1 MYNILTQIV
10 WDIDPEIF
18 SIGSFGIRYYSL
30 CWLLGLASSY
40 YIMNKVFIRETLVL
54 ATYKAG
60 KPQELLDKLTI
71 YIFIGTLLG
80 ARIGHCLFYD
90 FDYYKD
96 HILEIFLPFQQ
107 VNGEWK
113 MTGFTG
119 LASHGAAIGI
129 LAALWLFSR
138 NTKIGFVWITDRLIL
153 SVPIAGAFVRL
164 GNFFNSEIIGNPTDV
179 PWAVVFKQIDDIPRH
194 PGQLYEA
201 IAYVIIFIVLWS
213 MYQKNKDPKPGKLF
227 GVFLILLFG
236 ARLVLEYF
244 KIDQVDFEAGMA
256 LNMGQILSIPFILA
270 GIYLLF
276 RKSSETTKK

>member
-1 MYNILTQIV
+1 MQTMLSYII

-18 SIGSFGIRYYSL
+18 SIGSFGLRYYSL
-30 CWLLGLASSY
+30 CWLLAFATAY
-40 YIMNKVFIRETLVL
+40 YIMFKVFTREAAVL
-54 ATYKAG
+54 SPYKAG
-60 KPQELLDKLTI
+60 TPQELLDRLTI
-71 YIFIGTLLG
+71 YVFIGTFLG
-80 ARIGHCLFYD
+80 ARLGHCLFYD

-107 VNGEWK
+107 VNGSWK

-119 LASHGAAIGI
+119 LASHGAAVGI
-129 LAALWLFSR
+129 LAALWLFT
-138 NTKIGFVWITDRLIL
+138 NKTKINFMWLTDRLIL

-164 GNFFNSEIIGNPTDV
+164 GNFFNSEIIGHPTDV
-179 PWAVVFKQIDDIPRH
+179 PWAVIFKQVDDLPRH

-201 IAYVIIFIVLWS
+201 IAYVITFIILWA

-227 GVFLILLFG
+227 GAFLIMLFG

-270 GIYLLF
+270 GVYLLC
-276 RKSSETTKK
+276 RKPAQKIGK